1 MKTRDGTGIIRHPL
15 ALGLAVAGS
24 VSVFI
29 LVLAVAS
36 FLLRD
41 APIASAHRRAPA
53 HVPPPATTVTT
64 TAGGATTTTTEPAKD
79 RPAPGSNERHSAST
93 AIAPVFPTCF
103 RAARARD
110 PSLANEVEL
119 IVRLDTRASGGTI
132 TSLRVGRGGSPFL
145 AACLRQQLVGAGF
158 PAGADGLGEVI
169 WRARLD
175 GDRAVLV
182 EVSD

>member
-1 MKTRDGTGIIRHPL
+1 MSSREETGIIRHPL
-15 ALGLAVAGS
+15 ALGLAIAGS

-41 APIASAHRRAPA
+41 APIAAAQRRAPVA
-53 HVPPPATTVTT
+53 VAPRAMTGMTTGPTNPTTTPPP
-64 TAGGATTTTTEPAKD
+64 D
-79 RPAPGSNERHSAST
+79 RPALGSNERHSAST
-93 AIAPVFPTCF
+93 AIAPVFPACF

-119 IVRLDTRASGGTI
+119 LVRLDTRPSGGTI

-158 PAGADGLGEVI
+158 PAGADGLGEVT

-175 GDRAVLV
+175 GERAVLV
-182 EVSD
+182 EIPD